1 MIPRELKGS
10 NLKYLMML
18 QIEIENTNIF
28 NLLRLIKCLAYG
40 NKKTNPKIHEEYSVK

>member
-1 MIPRELKGS
+1 MVTRDPKVS

-40 NKKTNPKIHEEYSVK
+40 NKKTNPKIHERL

>member
-1 MIPRELKGS
+1 MIPREPKGS

-28 NLLRLIKCLAYG
+28 C
-40 NKKTNPKIHEEYSVK
+40 

>member
-1 MIPRELKGS
+1 MISREPKGS

-28 NLLRLIKCLAYG
+28 C
-40 NKKTNPKIHEEYSVK
+40 